1 MAFPV
6 TLNGRTYTLT
16 DFEGTNYVDGLP
28 DAFEDFVTQAGQI
41 YSTTSTTSNSI
52 GTGSKTFTVEASK
65 PYQVGTPLRIA
76 DTAAVSTNWIDGIV
90 TAYSG
95 TTLTVNA
102 VAYAGSGTKTAWS
115 INIGGG
121 PIAYTG
127 TLPIA
132 QGGTGATTAAA
143 AQTNLD
149 VYSKADADSRF
160 LNVSGEASDVVL
172 NGDLTVDT
180 DTLYVDSANNR
191 VGINTTTPS
200 AELHVNSGA
209 SNFAGLFESTDSGAT
224 ITLIDNGTTG
234 GSAAEQG
241 LNTVGDQ
248 LEIRA
253 VADLSF
259 ETGAVERLSLRDT
272 VTIFNEA
279 GNAVDFRV
287 ESANDSSAFFIDGT
301 NGHVAMS
308 SSDPATLIP
317 QSFNAGKR
325 SFVNELTGGTQF
337 IASRKDT
344 VVAAGDYIGGY
355 LFKTNDASI
364 NRFGGMI
371 ATADDVSGNGNL
383 EFYPVSAVY
392 ESGSE
397 GLMQLD
403 DAGDLYLM
411 AGNILAGRTHANVY
425 STEEQAIIAYNE
437 GDGAG
442 NTSATEIR
450 ARDGTGGDQ
459 VFRHNRRGTVK
470 SEIEENGD
478 FLSATGSYGATSDQR
493 LKENIVASGSQ
504 WDDIKALQI
513 KKYSMIEDG
522 LDAPNKLGVIAQD
535 LQASGMNGLVK
546 QHFKTD
552 TDDNPVLDADGNQ
565 EEYLSVKYSV
575 LYMKAI
581 KALQEAMDRI
591 ETLEA
596 KVAALEAN

>member
-95 TTLTVNA
+95 TTLTVDA

-132 QGGTGATTAAA
+132 QGGTGATDAAGA
-143 AQTNLD
+143 RTNID

-191 VGINTTTPS
+191 VGINTTSPS

-209 SNFAGLFESTDSGAT
+209 ANFTGLFESTDSGAT
-224 ITLIDNGTTG
+224 ISLIDNGTTG
-234 GSAAEQG
+234 GSAAEHG

-253 VADLSF
+253 VDNLSF
-259 ETGAVERLSLRDT
+259 ETATVERMRLDSVGKLSLGTDLTNADSSLLHITSGSSENFAMLQLENTNAGSSTAPDMAFYRNSASPADDDNIGALHFYANNSAGTRKQFGSLYHQLIDVTDGTEDAKFRMDVMKDGTLRELLT
-272 VTIFNEA
+272 VGSAEVIVNEESEDV
-279 GNAVDFRV
+279 NFRV
-287 ESANDSSAFFIDGT
+287 ESNNDAAAFFVDGADGNIGMST
-301 NGHVAMS
+301 NAPS
-308 SSDPATLIP
+308 TIIP
-317 QSFNAGKR
+317 TSHNAGVR
-325 SFVNELTGGTQF
+325 SFVSHNTGGSQ
-337 IASRKDT
+337 IVMSRSDT
-344 VVAAGDYIGGY
+344 VVEEGDYIGGY
-355 LFKTNDASI
+355 LFKTNDA
-364 NRFGGMI
+364 
-371 ATADDVSGNGNL
+371 
-383 EFYPVSAVY
+383 
-392 ESGSE
+392 
-397 GLMQLD
+397 
-403 DAGDLYLM
+403 
-411 AGNILAGRTHANVY
+411 
-425 STEEQAIIAYNE
+425 AI
-437 GDGAG
+437 
-442 NTSATEIR
+442 R
-450 ARDGTGGDQ
+450 
-459 VFRHNRRGTVK
+459 
-470 SEIEENGD
+470 
-478 FLSATGSYGATSDQR
+478 
-493 LKENIVASGSQ
+493 
-504 WDDIKALQI
+504 
-513 KKYSMIEDG
+513 
-522 LDAPNKLGVIAQD
+522 
-535 LQASGMNGLVK
+535 
-546 QHFKTD
+546 
-552 TDDNPVLDADGNQ
+552 
-565 EEYLSVKYSV
+565 
-575 LYMKAI
+575 
-581 KALQEAMDRI
+581 
-591 ETLEA
+591 
-596 KVAALEAN
+596 